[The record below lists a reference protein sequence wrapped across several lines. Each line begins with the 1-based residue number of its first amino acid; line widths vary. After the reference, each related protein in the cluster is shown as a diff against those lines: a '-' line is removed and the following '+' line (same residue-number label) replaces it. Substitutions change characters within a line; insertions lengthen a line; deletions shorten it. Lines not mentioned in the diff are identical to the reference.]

1 MNLRELLSYLRI
13 QRNFNPEIWL
23 KNKIDKLETYLSTNK
38 LNTCIISVSGGIDS
52 STVFAICKYASNQYN
67 SNIKKIVALA
77 QPIESTASI
86 WKRVFELEK
95 VFNHPVITIEQ
106 TQYYNNL
113 INMITNNINIE
124 PNQFVK
130 GQLKS
135 YMRTPI
141 NYYIAQLYSSI
152 GYSSIVMGTGNY
164 DEDGYLYY
172 FCKAGD
178 GVVDLQIISDLHKSE
193 VYEVA
198 KLLNVPQS
206 IINAK
211 PSADLWDGQT
221 DEDEMGITY
230 DFIELYTELLKL
242 DDNERTRLINML
254 DINSITEFKRY
265 EAIAIHIHNKNK
277 HKSHFPVNI

>member
-1 MNLRELLSYLRI
+1 MNLHELLSYLRI
-13 QRNFNPEIWL
+13 QRNFNPEKWL
-23 KNKIDKLETYLSTNK
+23 KNKIDKLEKYLFTNK

-52 STVFAICKYASNQYN
+52 ATVFAICKYASKQPNT
-67 SNIKKIVALA
+67 NIKNIVAIA
-77 QPIESTASI
+77 QPIESTHNI
-86 WKRVFELEK
+86 WTRVFELEK
-95 VFNHPVITIEQ
+95 VYEHPIKVINQSE
-106 TQYYNNL
+106 NFHNL
-113 INMITNNINIE
+113 TNMIQDIINIE

-130 GQLKS
+130 GQFKS

-152 GYSSIVMGTGNY
+152 GYSSIVMGTGNF
-164 DEDGYLYY
+164 DEDGFLYY

-242 DDNERTRLINML
+242 NETERSQLMQDL
-254 DINSITEFKRY
+254 DIISLNEFKKN
-265 EAIAIHIHNKNK
+265 EVIAIDIHNKNK
-277 HKSHFPVNI
+277 HKSHFPINI